1 MFFLRCMLNY
11 LGWGNV
17 LSDKACYTI
26 ETQRKT
32 TAKFDKIAI
41 SDTIFKEQFY
51 VSIIIAFYMQCNSES
66 KVIYL

>member
-26 ETQRKT
+26 ERQRKT
-32 TAKFDKIAI
+32 AAKFDKIAI
-41 SDTIFKEQFY
+41 SDTNFKEQCY
-51 VSIIIAFYMQCNSES
+51 VSIIIAFYIQCNSES